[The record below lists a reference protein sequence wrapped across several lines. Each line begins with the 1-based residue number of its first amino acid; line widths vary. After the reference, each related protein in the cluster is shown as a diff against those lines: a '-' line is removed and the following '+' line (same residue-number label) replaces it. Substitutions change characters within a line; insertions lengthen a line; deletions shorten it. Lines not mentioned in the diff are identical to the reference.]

1 MSKKYHAKLPQF
13 LTVLMLVFS
22 GGTFISMTDA
32 EAQEVPGAVAA
43 SPDIYHVVAE
53 NELMR
58 VLLAIWQPGDRDNW
72 HSHPPTAV
80 FYITDCHVRA
90 FFPDGSQRDL
100 QRVGQTGRARNRPV
114 ISHSIQNIGDKECRI
129 LLTEIKEF

>member
-1 MSKKYHAKLPQF
+1 MSNIHSKLRKAVSTGVIALCCGLLVSMSKAWSQDVP
-13 LTVLMLVFS
+13 
-22 GGTFISMTDA
+22 DA
-32 EAQEVPGAVAA
+32 VTA
-43 SPDIYHVVAE
+43 SPNIYHVVAE

-58 VLLAIWQPGDRDNW
+58 VLLAIWQPGDRDDW

-100 QRVGQTGRARNRPV
+100 QRVGQTGRARNRHV

-129 LLTEIKEF
+129 LLTEIKEY

>member
-1 MSKKYHAKLPQF
+1 MSRYLSKLYKA
-13 LTVLMLVFS
+13 LSLGAMVLSFS
-22 GGTFISMTDA
+22 LMISTSKVLAQDVPDA
-32 EAQEVPGAVAA
+32 VTA

-100 QRVGQTGRARNRPV
+100 QRVGQTGRARDRPV
-114 ISHSIQNIGDKECRI
+114 TSHSVQNIGDKECRI